1 MKKKNLLS
9 TLSEVRTRD
18 FFYIDIVYYFY
29 YLFVFNLLIYFNI
42 LIKKKNGEL
51 GRAKASASS

>member
-29 YLFVFNLLIYFNI
+29 YLFVFNLLIYFNL
-42 LIKKKNGEL
+42 LIKKKKKWGV
-51 GRAKASASS
+51 G